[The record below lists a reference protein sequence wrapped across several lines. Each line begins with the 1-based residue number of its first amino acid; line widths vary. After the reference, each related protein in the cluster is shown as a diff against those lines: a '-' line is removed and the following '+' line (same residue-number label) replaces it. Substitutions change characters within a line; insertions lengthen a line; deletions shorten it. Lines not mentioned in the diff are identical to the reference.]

1 MALSDGPPNH
11 NPADKPGIANFAAFS
26 AMIML
31 VSSIIR
37 IGACLYLPA
46 IPIIGET
53 LNISNADM
61 GFTITIYFAVFSIF
75 SLVSGPCSDAF
86 GRRLLI
92 IIGII
97 VFIIGSIV
105 CGIANAFPTLLT
117 GRIIQAVG
125 ASMIPGTSRA
135 MVRDAGNDVQ
145 VVSLLGW
152 LGVLGGVF
160 LVGAPILGGV
170 ITEHFG
176 WRSNFWFLLGFGM
189 VILTITILRLQ
200 ETLAP
205 EKRFSL
211 AITPVFKSYTEML
224 TSAEF
229 ILSLLPIIF
238 CFIFQGAY
246 LAAAPF
252 IFIRDFQ
259 LSPTQFGL
267 SNIVIVLAITAGRY
281 ISVAAIKHYSD
292 LIGYRIGGGI
302 IFLAGIVFAAIFFF
316 QIDGL
321 TPLFMALALFC
332 IGFGTLSP
340 IGMKSSI
347 TVFREKSG
355 MAAAMQGCLM
365 LGSVAIGSAMISTLM
380 KHFPNLLTVYIFSAL
395 VIGVALLTFIS
406 ALAGSKRLV

>member
-1 MALSDGPPNH
+1 MILSDGSPNH
-11 NPADKPGIANFAAFS
+11 NPAADSGIANFAAFS

-46 IPIIGET
+46 IPVIGET
-53 LNISNADM
+53 LQISNADM

-75 SLVSGPCSDAF
+75 SLVAGPCSDAF
-86 GRRLLI
+86 GRRILI
-92 IIGII
+92 IAGIMI
-97 VFIIGSIV
+97 FIIGSVV
-105 CGIANAFPTLLT
+105 CGSANAFPSLLA

-135 MVRDAGNDVQ
+135 MVRDAGNDIQ

-152 LGVLGGVF
+152 LAVLGGIF

-176 WRSNFWFLLGFGM
+176 WRSNFWFLLIFGL
-189 VILTITILRLQ
+189 LTLAITISRLQ

-205 EKRFSL
+205 EKRFNL
-211 AITPVFKSYTEML
+211 AISPVLKSYTEML

-252 IFIRDFQ
+252 IFIKDFQ
-259 LSPTQFGL
+259 LSPTQFGI

-281 ISVAAIKHYSD
+281 ISVAAIKHFSD

-302 IFLAGIVFAAIFFF
+302 ILLAGMVFTAIYFF

-321 TPLFMALALFC
+321 TPLFIALALFC

-355 MAAAMQGCLM
+355 MAAAMQGCLL
-365 LGSVAIGSAMISTLM
+365 LGSVAIGSAIISTLM
-380 KHFPNLLTVYIFSAL
+380 KHFPHLQTASIFSAL
-395 VIGVALLTFIS
+395 IIVVAILTFITT
-406 ALAGSKRLV
+406 LTGSKRLV

>member
-1 MALSDGPPNH
+1 MAAGAGLNQNRDG
-11 NPADKPGIANFAAFS
+11 AAGIPDFAAFS
-26 AMIML
+26 ALILM

-37 IGACLYLPA
+37 VGACLYLPA

-61 GFTITIYFAVFSIF
+61 GSTLTVYFAVFAIF

-86 GRRLLI
+86 GRRILI
-92 IIGII
+92 ITGIVI
-97 VFIIGSIV
+97 FIFGSFV

-135 MVRDAGNDVQ
+135 MARDAGNDVQ
-145 VVSLLGW
+145 VVSLMGW
-152 LGVLGGVF
+152 LAVLGGIF
-160 LVGAPILGGV
+160 LVGAPILGGF
-170 ITEHFG
+170 ITEHLD
-176 WRSNFWFLLGFGM
+176 WRSNFWFLLGFG
-189 VILTITILRLQ
+189 VIILTITIFRLQ
-200 ETLAP
+200 ETLPPA
-205 EKRFSL
+205 KRLRL
-211 AITPVFKSYTEML
+211 AIKPVLNAYAKML
-224 TSAEF
+224 TSAAF
-229 ILSLLPIIF
+229 ILSLSPIIF

-267 SNIVIVLAITAGRY
+267 SNIVIVLALTSGKY
-281 ISVAAIKHYSD
+281 LSVATIKHFSD
-292 LIGYRIGGGI
+292 SAGYRVGGGI
-302 IFLAGIVFAAIFFF
+302 ILLSGLVFSAIFCLRP
-316 QIDGL
+316 DGL
-321 TPLFMALALFC
+321 IPLFIALALFC

-355 MAAAMQGCLM
+355 MAAAMQGCLL
-365 LGSVAIGSAMISTLM
+365 LGSVAIGSAAMSLLM
-380 KHFPNLLTVYIFSAL
+380 QHFPHLPTTYIFSAL
-395 VIGVALLTFIS
+395 TVSTALLTFIS